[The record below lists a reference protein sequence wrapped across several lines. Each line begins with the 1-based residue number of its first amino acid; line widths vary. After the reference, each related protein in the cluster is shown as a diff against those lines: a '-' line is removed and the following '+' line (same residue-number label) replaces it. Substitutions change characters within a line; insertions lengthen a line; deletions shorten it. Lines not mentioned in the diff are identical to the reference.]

1 MANCPQLNQK
11 HIYFYISSRSAT
23 ITEAET
29 GHKMGQMGQ
38 LLELTWTWPNGTIID
53 NSDQTGTR
61 NHLAVDNSLN
71 LKDQTGVFGKV
82 PMPLFFWFWAERQ
95 RFLLQDFEYS
105 EDSNSRV
112 EVAKE
117 CIWYLVYTGIAKV
130 KDMHNYGPSGP
141 SIIDSHALKQGPT
154 ACILARGPKLP
165 ATFRDSVFFH
175 CDSAGSPK
183 NIVNSPDLLE
193 ELGVRLGRLITCI
206 HIHSSIW
213 LIQNIV

>member
-1 MANCPQLNQK
+1 M
-11 HIYFYISSRSAT
+11 
-23 ITEAET
+23 
-29 GHKMGQMGQ
+29 
-38 LLELTWTWPNGTIID
+38 
-53 NSDQTGTR
+53 
-61 NHLAVDNSLN
+61 DNSLN

-82 PMPLFFWFWAERQ
+82 PMPLFFLFWAERQ
-95 RFLLQDFEYS
+95 RFLLQYFEYS
-105 EDSNSRV
+105 KDNNSSV

-117 CIWYLVYTGIAKV
+117 CILSLVYTGVAKV
-130 KDMHNYGPSGP
+130 KEMHNSGPSGP

-183 NIVNSPDLLE
+183 NIVNNPDLLE

-206 HIHSSIW
+206 HIHSSI
-213 LIQNIV
+213 